1 MVNRDRDMRLRQHRW
16 RVPGGIALAAILVVA
31 GAYNFAGRAQ
41 AEIVAPKLSIVDAA
55 NMPTP
60 LPYPYNESVDPMA
73 EVNAALA
80 RAEENGKRV
89 LIDLGGNWCGWCR
102 LLAGVMELPEMRP
115 LMAEHFELVTVDIS
129 SAAGKID
136 RNLEIPERFGVE
148 EIGGV
153 PWMIV
158 LAPDGAVLHSSYEV
172 TDQNHET
179 PQEMADWL
187 AFWAL

>member
-1 MVNRDRDMRLRQHRW
+1 MGRRMQQKHWVVL
-16 RVPGGIALAAILVVA
+16 GGFALAAVSLLVVVSDFVP
-31 GAYNFAGRAQ
+31 GAH
-41 AEIVAPKLSIVDAA
+41 AEGSAPTLSVAEAV

-60 LPYPYNESVDPMA
+60 LPYPYDESADAMAVVD
-73 EVNAALA
+73 AALA

-102 LLAGVMELPEMRP
+102 LLAGVMELPEMKP

-129 SAAGKID
+129 SAAGRID
-136 RNLEIPERFGVE
+136 RNLEVPARFGAE

-158 LAPDGAVLHSSYEV
+158 LASDGTVLHSSYEV
-172 TDQNHET
+172 TDQNHEE
-179 PQEMADWL
+179 PQQMADWL
-187 AFWAL
+187 ASWAN

>member
-1 MVNRDRDMRLRQHRW
+1 MVNRDMDTRLHQHHW
-16 RVPGGIALAAILVVA
+16 GVLGGIALAAVLGVVSA
-31 GAYNFAGRAQ
+31 ANFVGGAQ
-41 AEIVAPKLSIVDAA
+41 AGVSAPQLGVVEAV

-60 LPYPYNESVDPMA
+60 LPYPYNESADAMA

-136 RNLEIPERFGVE
+136 RNLEVPGRFGVE

-158 LAPDGAVLHSSYEV
+158 LAPDGTVLHSSYEV
-172 TDQNHET
+172 TD
-179 PQEMADWL
+179 
-187 AFWAL
+187 